1 MQNAKFKMQNSKLK
15 KLMANGQWLMAP
27 KEKANGQWLMANSP
41 KNIESLS
48 CSEGSLYLIVPRYR
62 LSVLES

>member
-1 MQNAKFKMQNSKLK
+1 
-15 KLMANGQWLMAP
+15 MANGQWLMAP